1 VTIERLTQ
9 RDRAGHRAPSG
20 ALPRLARILAAS
32 AFFLAVVF
40 VFQGCGGDHDAPPE
54 LTKEAVKFD
63 DVPENV
69 RAAASKAIPGVK
81 FSEAWKNVGR
91 ERELHSYEIRGKN
104 AADGKTREVRV
115 SLTGEILETE

>member
-1 VTIERLTQ
+1 MTIEQPTQ
-9 RDRAGHRAPSG
+9 RDRAAHRAPSG
-20 ALPRLARILAAS
+20 AWPRLARILAGS
-32 AFFLAVVF
+32 AFFAVVF

-69 RAAASKAIPGVK
+69 RTAASKAIPGVK
-81 FSEAWKNVGR
+81 FTEAWKNVGR

-115 SLTGEILETE
+115 SLKGEILEME